1 MSGIFFICKPACR
14 DFTDNS
20 PVPSLPKKP
29 LISILRLVALALDQ
43 LEVAVCVFDTRH
55 RTLLW
60 NDTFVQ
66 FFPEHAGQVHE
77 GEDYRENLRRFYLS
91 RLSEDELP
99 AMERYVEEGI
109 QRHHQQQRAFEF
121 DHHGYR
127 VRAASVSLGAFGRVR
142 LWRKTTPLLPGMHDR
157 INPRLAQ
164 LPGQISADT
173 ARALESLADGILMV
187 DEQDRAVWANHA
199 FLVLYGL
206 PDIASLGARHFNEI
220 YAQAWRSET
229 QTTGYARG
237 LAVLK
242 ERQRFSGAPYVL
254 ALPHNRWVRIVELRG
269 TQANGG
275 SFFSHVDVTTS
286 RRQQEELHQLTQH
299 LESLAGKDALTG
311 LANRRRFD
319 ELLDAEC
326 SQSCR
331 LGTPLSLLMLDVDHF
346 KQLNDAHGHPFGDEV
361 LKSFARVMTH
371 VVQRPGSLVARYGG
385 EEFAILLPDTDAAS
399 AAKLAEFLRLQV
411 EGMSLGT
418 ELTGIVRITVSI
430 GIACTSDCR
439 LVGSCSTMVDAA
451 DKALYEAKRK
461 GRNQIAVARQ

>member
-1 MSGIFFICKPACR
+1 M
-14 DFTDNS
+14 
-20 PVPSLPKKP
+20 
-29 LISILRLVALALDQ
+29 ISILRLVALALDQ

-99 AMERYVEEGI
+99 AMERYVEEGV

-142 LWRKTTPLLPGMHDR
+142 LWRKTTPLLPGMQDR
-157 INPRLAQ
+157 INPRLVQ

-206 PDIASLGARHFNEI
+206 PDIDSLSGLQFDAV
-220 YAQAWRSET
+220 YAETWRREEPT
-229 QTTGYARG
+229 AGYARG
-237 LAVLK
+237 VAILK

-254 ALPHNRWVRIVELRG
+254 ALPQNRWVRIVELRG
-269 TQANGG
+269 TQANGS
-275 SFFSHVDVTTS
+275 SFFSHVDVTAS
-286 RRQQEELHQLTQH
+286 RRQQEELRKLTQH
-299 LESLAGKDALTG
+299 LESLAGKDALTA

-319 ELLDAEC
+319 EVLDAAWRE
-326 SQSCR
+326 SRQFGSA
-331 LGTPLSLLMLDVDHF
+331 LSLLMLDVDHF

-361 LKSFARVMTH
+361 LKSFARVLTH
-371 VVQRPGSLVARYGG
+371 VVQRPGSVVARYGG

-418 ELTGIVRITVSI
+418 ELTGVVRITVSI
-430 GIACTSDCR
+430 GIVCTSHCAADAAATL
-439 LVGSCSTMVDAA
+439 LVNAA
-451 DKALYEAKRK
+451 DKALYEAKRR
-461 GRNQIAVARQ
+461 GRNQIALAV

>member
-1 MSGIFFICKPACR
+1 M
-14 DFTDNS
+14 
-20 PVPSLPKKP
+20 
-29 LISILRLVALALDQ
+29 ISILRLVALALDQ
-43 LEVAVCVFDTRH
+43 LEVAICVFDTRH

-60 NDTFVQ
+60 NDTFLQ
-66 FFPEHAGQVHE
+66 FFPEHAGHVHE
-77 GEDYRENLRRFYLS
+77 GEDYRENLRRFYLG
-91 RLSEDELP
+91 RLGPQEL
-99 AMERYVEEGI
+99 ASMERYIEEGI

-127 VRAASVSLGAFGRVR
+127 VRAASVSLGALGRVR
-142 LWRKTTPLLPGMHDR
+142 LWRKTTPLLPGMQDR
-157 INPRLAQ
+157 INPRLVQ

-206 PDIASLGARHFNEI
+206 RDIDSLGARHFDEI

-229 QTTGYARG
+229 PTAGHARG

-269 TQANGG
+269 TQANGS
-275 SFFSHVDVTTS
+275 SFFSHVDVTAS
-286 RRQQEELHQLTQH
+286 RRQQEELHKLTLH
-299 LESLAGKDALTG
+299 LESLAGKDALTD

-319 ELLDAEC
+319 EVLESACDEAR
-326 SQSCR
+326 R
-331 LGTPLSLLMLDVDHF
+331 LGTALSLLMLDVDHF
-346 KQLNDAHGHPFGDEV
+346 KHLNDAHGHPFGDEV
-361 LKSFARVMTH
+361 LKSFARVLTH

-418 ELTGIVRITVSI
+418 ELTGAVRITVSI
-430 GIACTSDCR
+430 GIACSSHCAAQA
-439 LVGSCSTMVDAA
+439 GCSELVDAA
-451 DKALYEAKRK
+451 DKALYQAKHQ
-461 GRNQIAVARQ
+461 GRNQIALSA

>member
-1 MSGIFFICKPACR
+1 M
-14 DFTDNS
+14 
-20 PVPSLPKKP
+20 
-29 LISILRLVALALDQ
+29 ISILRLVALALDQ
-43 LEVAVCVFDTRH
+43 LEVAICVFDTRH

-60 NDTFVQ
+60 NDTFLQ
-66 FFPEHAGQVHE
+66 FFPEHAGHVHE
-77 GEDYRENLRRFYLS
+77 GEDYRENLRRFYLG
-91 RLSEDELP
+91 RLSADELP
-99 AMERYVEEGI
+99 AMERYIEEGV

-127 VRAASVSLGAFGRVR
+127 VRAASVSLGALGRVR
-142 LWRKTTPLLPGMHDR
+142 LWRKTTPLLPGMQDR
-157 INPRLAQ
+157 INPQ
-164 LPGQISADT
+164 LTQLSGQISADT

-206 PDIASLGARHFNEI
+206 PDIESLGARQFDAI
-220 YAQAWRSET
+220 YADTWRREAPT
-229 QTTGYARG
+229 AGFARG

-254 ALPHNRWVRIVELRG
+254 ALPQNRWVRIVELRG
-269 TQANGG
+269 TQANGS

-286 RRQQEELHQLTQH
+286 RRQQEELHQLTRH

-319 ELLDAEC
+319 ELLASEWGE
-326 SQSCR
+326 SRR
-331 LGTPLSLLMLDVDHF
+331 LGTALSLLMLDVDHF
-346 KQLNDAHGHPFGDEV
+346 KLLNDAHGHPFGDEV
-361 LKSFARVMTH
+361 LKSFTRVLTH
-371 VVQRPGSLVARYGG
+371 VVQRPRSLVARYGG

-418 ELTGIVRITVSI
+418 ELTGVVRITVSI
-430 GIACTSDCR
+430 GVACTSHCAGEASGTL
-439 LVGSCSTMVDAA
+439 LVEAA

-461 GRNQIAVARQ
+461 GRNQVFSRAPAASED